1 MRCLASVP
9 SGTPER
15 RRASSLGG
23 CRIGLPSAYAAVAAS
38 ARTHR
43 RPRDPRGVRRRDRR
57 RSRPCARKRRSGLRV
72 RRRFAVSNGIRER
85 DDVHFS
91 ALHGYSTVAP
101 LGKGDAAQK
110 LFFQHGDN
118 QSGSCTNVFMDKGV
132 DPTFWAI
139 YGITALCFGGA
150 IIAYCRHPHVPFRVF
165 WPGAV
170 LGFVAIAAAFLF
182 VFWRHDIQLIEVQLV
197 ASLLILYFVGKS
209 IHYRSQHGGEQM
221 RLQVM
226 GDILRRRQRQEKR
239 DR

>member
-91 ALHGYSTVAP
+91 ALRGYSTVAP

-165 WPGAV
+165 GQEPYSVSLLLLLHFCSFLAPRHPTDRSPVSRRFADFIFRGKIDT
-170 LGFVAIAAAFLF
+170 LPIAA
-182 VFWRHDIQLIEVQLV
+182 R
-197 ASLLILYFVGKS
+197 G
-209 IHYRSQHGGEQM
+209 
-221 RLQVM
+221 
-226 GDILRRRQRQEKR
+226 
-239 DR
+239 